1 MQLPAVA
8 ARNFRKD
15 ELGIIKQGQLYLP
28 AEIGNVGLGKQQLA
42 GALPLLPQ
50 LPIFR

>member
-28 AEIGNVGLGKQQLA
+28 AEIWPAPGLDDTRLS
-42 GALPLLPQ
+42 
-50 LPIFR
+50 